1 MSLFLSL
8 LPLIAQIGPFST
20 PGVGPGPKIP
30 QGVERPARS
39 RPEALPAP
47 LPAPRADDGLCPG
60 GAEATPAEAVELASN
75 MVAAARADAIGQGQ
89 MCLGLAYVR
98 GAQWDLAEEAFLA
111 ARDSAGSARLPR
123 ARYGAMAGNAALAG
137 NAPFKALSEL
147 EAAAEDA
154 RGAAEPA
161 LLAGIAVDR
170 ARALVALK
178 REAEAATALT
188 EATSA
193 DPANAEAWLL
203 GATLARRQGKLDEAQ
218 RQIEKAADLAPLD
231 PDIGLEAGVIAAL
244 SGRDEAA
251 RKSWQSVIGAAPASA
266 QAGKAKAYLEQLG
279 PLPAASGK

>member
-1 MSLFLSL
+1 MNGN
-8 LPLIAQIGPFST
+8 QIE
-20 PGVGPGPKIP
+20 
-30 QGVERPARS
+30 QGR
-39 RPEALPAP
+39 
-47 LPAPRADDGLCPG
+47 
-60 GAEATPAEAVELASN
+60 
-75 MVAAARADAIGQGQ
+75 
-89 MCLGLAYVR
+89 
-98 GAQWDLAEEAFLA
+98 
-111 ARDSAGSARLPR
+111 
-123 ARYGAMAGNAALAG
+123 AALARLTQEER
-137 NAPFKALSEL
+137 KK
-147 EAAAEDA
+147 
-154 RGAAEPA
+154 
-161 LLAGIAVDR
+161 
-170 ARALVALK
+170 LVGSLKVMHGRKLK

-203 GATLARRQGKLDEAQ
+203 GATLARRQGKLDEAP